1 MSNQNWT
8 LRIVVAEFA
17 SLVWLLLRSG
27 SWGEQFNKQTAF
39 IDASAVYGCHEVGKT
54 CKAAMDLSSLR
65 MNWFSFA
72 QMVFAQE
79 IALKLRGGSGRHG
92 GLLVSNSQLP
102 NFLPSNF
109 DLKLKRAGT
118 DKPTDFVAGDER
130 VETQASLTSIQVK
143 TTCISSSSSS
153 SQLHLSE
160 PFLQR
165 AQPDCKSSFFS
176 AQGSFS
182 PSMSKNIHFG
192 DLFREG

>member
-8 LRIVVAEFA
+8 SRIVVAEVA
-17 SLVWLLLRSG
+17 SLVCLFLRAG

-39 IDASAVYGCHEVGKT
+39 IDASAVYGCHEVGTT
-54 CKAAMDLSSLR
+54 CKAAMNLSSSRIKWLA
-65 MNWFSFA
+65 FA
-72 QMVFAQE
+72 QMLFAQE
-79 IALKLRGGSGRHG
+79 IALKLRGGSSRQG

-143 TTCISSSSSS
+143 TISSSSSLPTLPFRTFS
-153 SQLHLSE
+153 STSTTG
-160 PFLQR
+160 LQVI
-165 AQPDCKSSFFS
+165 FFQRS
-176 AQGSFS
+176 
-182 PSMSKNIHFG
+182 
-192 DLFREG
+192 R